1 MLLSSLIWKCSLHN
15 FPNLQN
21 SRNCFSRIS
30 LWRVKFIKLLIQN
43 YALKLQKFVQ
53 MIQMYF
59 VYNIKPENKI
69 CLCYTL
75 FACFYTTIRSCL
87 FTCFHLE
94 NRRSSQFH
102 NCIWEVSKLLQLPSP
117 HQLLWPSFCKV
128 IRILGLLLSTLHNL
142 CSINVTECLYE

>member
-1 MLLSSLIWKCSLHN
+1 MMIFRYFFWTDYMDPVSTPPNYRFKIMHSNWKNCSN
-15 FPNLQN
+15 YKDVYWFNL
-21 SRNCFSRIS
+21 
-30 LWRVKFIKLLIQN
+30 
-43 YALKLQKFVQ
+43 
-53 MIQMYF
+53 
-59 VYNIKPENKI
+59 KPANKI

-75 FACFYTTIRSCL
+75 FACFYTTIRSVL
-87 FTCFHLE
+87 FTCFHPE
-94 NRRSSQFH
+94 NRKSSQFH